1 MQPGESESHPERAHT
16 PTLGIGTEGAGV
28 PSPNHGFGLGFYVPV
43 EFQTTREFGQL
54 QWLRNLGGS

>member
-28 PSPNHGFGLGFYVPV
+28 PSPNHGFGGSFYGSA
-43 EFQTTREFGQL
+43 EFQRAREIGHMTEV
-54 QWLRNLGGS
+54 GESG